1 MRRAARRGVRRA
13 AKRGD
18 GVRRGAA
25 SGRVARTVPL
35 AQEVKQF
42 VTWKGMWS
50 PSVISKTRRRPFFCR
65 LTDATILRRALFV
78 SLPSCRQGGATRWVA
93 CVYGGQT
100 WQARTQH
107 PRRGERGAVHL
118 VHVELGRGRNG
129 VERCPWERAH
139 RHGRVVGVVGGGV
152 QVGDGLRRHEATRG
166 HHEEGI
172 TSRGTGPA
180 RHIAARGGPR
190 AARHGARRGAAR
202 GAGSGTTHLLDQVE
216 PLVAHLGGALERARR
231 VEGRRLVPLQQG
243 LALDK
248 EADVPAACAR
258 ASWCRHTAQFG
269 PCLSLL
275 ATILPH
281 VN

>member
-1 MRRAARRGVRRA
+1 
-13 AKRGD
+13 
-18 GVRRGAA
+18 
-25 SGRVARTVPL
+25 
-35 AQEVKQF
+35 
-42 VTWKGMWS
+42 MWS

-152 QVGDGLRRHEATRG
+152 QVCDGLRRHEATRG

-258 ASWCRHTAQFG
+258 ACVPRGAAVAGGGERGGGGRGKFCSRRAPGAPGARARPTSSPRSRCRRAQSPARHTWRWRRPSRPG
-269 PCLSLL
+269 RLC
-275 ATILPH
+275 
-281 VN
+281 

>member
-129 VERCPWERAH
+129 VESCPWERAH
-139 RHGRVVGVVGGGV
+139 RHGRIVGVVGGGV
-152 QVGDGLRRHEATRG
+152 QVGDGLRRHEASQ
-166 HHEEGI
+166 GI
-172 TSRGTGPA
+172 TSR
-180 RHIAARGGPR
+180 AAWG
-190 AARHGARRGAAR
+190 AAWGAAR
-202 GAGSGTTHLLDQVE
+202 GAAQRMHHSRAPARPGRTTY
-216 PLVAHLGGALERARR
+216 RA
-231 VEGRRLVPLQQG
+231 PW
-243 LALDK
+243 
-248 EADVPAACAR
+248 
-258 ASWCRHTAQFG
+258 WC
-269 PCLSLL
+269 P
-275 ATILPH
+275 
-281 VN
+281 